1 MSTNTAKKE
10 TVQAM
15 TVAPE
20 PASDVSALMI
30 LVQRAALDPNFD
42 VGKLQA
48 LMEMKERWDANEA
61 RKAYVAAMAEFK
73 ANPPEILKRK
83 LVEYKDASGN
93 VGTSYM
99 HAELA
104 DVTAAV
110 IQPLAQAGFSH
121 AWATKQLE
129 GGMIEVSCTL
139 THRLGHSES
148 TTLKSGADQSGKK
161 NNIQAIASTVT
172 YLERYTLLMAT
183 GLATKGIDDDARSSE
198 APPIDTKAAD
208 WIALFESLPDT
219 TTPED
224 FKTRK
229 GELVKAYGSVES
241 MVPKAVV
248 SAYNAAKARVREASK

>member
-10 TVQAM
+10 TVQAL
-15 TVAPE
+15 TLAPE
-20 PASDVSALMI
+20 PASDVSALMV
-30 LVQRAALDPNFD
+30 LVQRAALDPAFD

-48 LMEMKERWDANEA
+48 LMDMKARWDANEA
-61 RKAYVAAMAEFK
+61 RKAYVAAMANFK

-83 LVEYKDASGN
+83 LVEYKDANGT
-93 VGTSYM
+93 VGTTYK

-110 IQPLAQAGFSH
+110 IQPLAQSGFSH

-129 GGMIEVSCTL
+129 GGMIEVTCTL

-183 GLATKGIDDDARSSE
+183 GLATKGLDDDGRSAE
-198 APPIDTKAAD
+198 AQPAIDTKAAD
-208 WIALFESLPDT
+208 WIALFEALPDT
-219 TTPED
+219 ATVED
-224 FKTRK
+224 CKARK
-229 GELVKAYGSVES
+229 AELVKSYGGAD
-241 MVPKAVV
+241 MIPKPVIA
-248 SAYNAAKARVREASK
+248 AYNVAFKRVRGEAK